1 MSAPEIG
8 KPPVVRAAI
17 VGHRGTLV
25 VLAATLVMAMGF
37 GGLGLVS
44 VFMVPMEADLG
55 WTRSNTSLGY
65 ALAATGMAVGGLLWG
80 RVSDRVDIRLPL
92 AIGAT
97 GMVSSL
103 FAMAMLQSLTTF
115 YIANLIYGGFGFSAL
130 SGTLGSACS
139 ESCRQA
145 RWLVLRVV
153 TAGAAVGHAVSP
165 FAVRV
170 SRGSFV

>member
-1 MSAPEIG
+1 MSAQEIG
-8 KPPVVRAAI
+8 KPPVARSATAR
-17 VGHRGTLV
+17 HRGTLV

-44 VFMVPMEADLG
+44 VFMAPMEADLG

-65 ALAATGMAVGGLLWG
+65 SLAATGMAVGGLLWG

-115 YIANLIYGGFGFSAL
+115 YIANLIYGGFGFSGL
-130 SGTLGSACS
+130 FSA
-139 ESCRQA
+139 
-145 RWLVLRVV
+145 LVLAGGGVV
-153 TAGAAVGHAVSP
+153 PRPA
-165 FAVRV
+165 R
-170 SRGSFV
+170 

>member
-1 MSAPEIG
+1 MRSWDRDDLHHALALSARWPEKPMSRPENG
-8 KPPVVRAAI
+8 KPPVAGSATAR
-17 VGHRGTLV
+17 HRGTLV

-44 VFMVPMEADLG
+44 VFMAPMEADLG

-65 ALAATGMAVGGLLWG
+65 SLAATGMAVGGLLWG

-103 FAMAMLQSLTTF
+103 LPMAMLHSLPTF
-115 YIANLIYGGFGFSAL
+115 YIANLNRGACGFSGPLAPL
-130 SGTLGSACS
+130 LLPGRAS
-139 ESCRQA
+139 
-145 RWLVLRVV
+145 V
-153 TAGAAVGHAVSP
+153 P
-165 FAVRV
+165 
-170 SRGSFV
+170 